1 MTPTASQRLTAALR
15 DLLLILSG
23 ALCMAVAVNVFLEPN
38 NVVPGGFTALAIFAN
53 RLWGWPTGLTLL
65 ALNVPVLLLGMAFMG
80 AQFGPKTILGAV
92 TVSLGID
99 LLRPYLPVIRDDP
112 LLYILYG
119 GLLYGLGLAL
129 VFRARATTGGTEI
142 PAKLLEHWYGI
153 RPARS
158 LLVMDGLILAL
169 AALFFGLAPA
179 LYALIAAWV
188 MARVMDFVDL
198 GWNSTSTVII
208 ITSQP
213 TQVREAIL
221 HELERGVTLLQAEG
235 GYTGEP
241 RVVMLTVINRRQTT
255 RLREVVS
262 AVDPEA
268 FVVLS
273 PSHDVLG
280 EGFAPLTRPRLRR

>member
-1 MTPTASQRLTAALR
+1 
-15 DLLLILSG
+15 
-23 ALCMAVAVNVFLEPN
+23 
-38 NVVPGGFTALAIFAN
+38 
-53 RLWGWPTGLTLL
+53 
-65 ALNVPVLLLGMAFMG
+65 
-80 AQFGPKTILGAV
+80 
-92 TVSLGID
+92 
-99 LLRPYLPVIRDDP
+99 
-112 LLYILYG
+112 
-119 GLLYGLGLAL
+119 
-129 VFRARATTGGTEI
+129 
-142 PAKLLEHWYGI
+142 
-153 RPARS
+153 
-158 LLVMDGLILAL
+158 MDGVILAL

-262 AVDPEA
+262 AVDPDA